1 MKNNIFER
9 KRGRLMEKELIFGHQ
24 NPDTDAIGTAIAY
37 SYLQNKL
44 GYNTE
49 PVALGEANDETA
61 FALKKFGFEAPRV
74 IKTAANEVDKVML
87 VDHNEPQQ
95 SVSDIDQVTVTH
107 VVDHHRIMNF
117 NTSSP
122 LFYLAAPVGCTSTIM
137 WQLYQHYNVEIPQN
151 IAGIMLSAIISD
163 TLLLKSPTTTDED
176 KKAVKALAEIADVD
190 YEKYGLE
197 ELKAGT
203 NIASKSEED
212 LIDLDAKSFDL
223 NGKTVRVA
231 QINVVDLPEAM
242 ERKNAFLKA
251 MNAASASENY
261 DLFMLLITNVLDS
274 DSNALVTGS
283 DDAIAAFE
291 KAFGK
296 VADSE
301 ISLPG
306 VVSRKKQVVPPL
318 TEAFN

>member
-1 MKNNIFER
+1 
-9 KRGRLMEKELIFGHQ
+9 MEKELIFGHQ

-49 PVALGEANDETA
+49 PVALGEANDETT
-61 FALKKFGFEAPRV
+61 FALNKFGFEAPRV
-74 IKTAANEVDKVML
+74 IKTAANEVNKVML

-95 SVSDIDQVTVTH
+95 SVSDIDKVTVTH

-137 WQLYQHYNVEIPQN
+137 WQLYKHYNVEIPQN

-223 NGKTVRVA
+223 NGKSVRVA

-251 MNAASASENY
+251 MNAASASKNY

-274 DSNALVTGS
+274 DSTALVTGS
-283 DDAIAAFE
+283 DEAIAAFE

>member
-1 MKNNIFER
+1 
-9 KRGRLMEKELIFGHQ
+9 MEKELVFGHQ

-44 GYNTE
+44 GFNTE
-49 PVALGEANDETA
+49 AVALGEPNDETA
-61 FALKKFGFEAPRV
+61 YALKKFGFEAPRV

-117 NTSSP
+117 DTSSP
-122 LFYLAAPVGCTSTIM
+122 LFYLAEPVGCTSTIM
-137 WQLYQHYNVEIPQN
+137 WKLYKHFGVEIPQN

-163 TLLLKSPTTTDED
+163 TLLLKSPTTTDDD
-176 KKAVKALAEIADVD
+176 KEAVEALAKIAGVD
-190 YEKYGLE
+190 YQTYGLE

-212 LIDLDAKSFDL
+212 LIDLDAKSFAL
-223 NGKTVRVA
+223 NGKNVRVA

-242 ERKNAFLKA
+242 ERKDAFLKT
-251 MNAASASENY
+251 MQEASAANGY
-261 DLFMLLITNVLDS
+261 DMFMLLITNVLDS
-274 DSNALVTGS
+274 DSKALVVGS
-283 DDAIAAFE
+283 DEAQAAFE

-296 VADSE
+296 VTDSE

>member
-1 MKNNIFER
+1 
-9 KRGRLMEKELIFGHQ
+9 MEKELIFGHQ

-95 SVSDIDQVTVTH
+95 SVSDIDKVTVTH

-117 NTSSP
+117 NTTSP
-122 LFYLAAPVGCTSTIM
+122 LFYLDEPVGCTSTIM
-137 WQLYQHYNVEIPQN
+137 YDLYRYNDVEIPKN

-163 TLLLKSPTTTDED
+163 TLLLKSPTTTDKD
-176 KKAVKALAEIADVD
+176 KKAVEALAEIAGVD
-190 YEKYGLE
+190 YQSYGLE

-203 NIASKSEED
+203 NIADKSEEE
-212 LIDLDAKSFDL
+212 LIDLDAKSFEL
-223 NGKTVRVA
+223 NGQTARVA

-242 ERKNAFLKA
+242 ERKDSFLKA
-251 MNAASASENY
+251 MGDASEAENY

-274 DSNALVTGS
+274 DSKALVVGN
-283 DDAIAAFE
+283 DNAKAAFE

-296 VADSE
+296 VVDSE
-301 ISLPG
+301 IDLPG
-306 VVSRKKQVVPPL
+306 VVSRKKQVVPQL
-318 TEAFN
+318 TEAFE

>member
-1 MKNNIFER
+1 
-9 KRGRLMEKELIFGHQ
+9 MEKELIFGHQ

-95 SVSDIDQVTVTH
+95 SVSDIDKVTVTH

-117 NTSSP
+117 NTTSP
-122 LFYLAAPVGCTSTIM
+122 LFYLDEPVGCTSTIM
-137 WQLYQHYNVEIPQN
+137 YDLYRYNDVEIPKN

-163 TLLLKSPTTTDED
+163 TLLLKSPTTTDKD
-176 KKAVKALAEIADVD
+176 KKAVEALAEIAGVD
-190 YEKYGLE
+190 YQSYGLE

-203 NIASKSEED
+203 NIADKSEEE
-212 LIDLDAKSFDL
+212 LIDLDAKSFEL
-223 NGKTVRVA
+223 NGQTARVA

-242 ERKNAFLKA
+242 ERKDSFLKA
-251 MNAASASENY
+251 MEDVSEAENY

-274 DSNALVTGS
+274 DSKALVGGH
-283 DDAIAAFE
+283 DNAKAAFE

-296 VADSE
+296 VVDSE
-301 ISLPG
+301 FDLPG
-306 VVSRKKQVVPPL
+306 VVSRKKQVVPQL
-318 TEAFN
+318 TEAFE

>member
-1 MKNNIFER
+1 
-9 KRGRLMEKELIFGHQ
+9 MEKELIFGHQ

-74 IKTAANEVDKVML
+74 IKTAADEVDKVML

-95 SVSDIDQVTVTH
+95 SVSDIDKVTVTH

-117 NTSSP
+117 NTTSP
-122 LFYLAAPVGCTSTIM
+122 LFYLDEPVGCTSTIM
-137 WQLYQHYNVEIPQN
+137 YDLYRYNDVEIPKN

-163 TLLLKSPTTTDED
+163 TLLLKSPTTTDKD
-176 KKAVKALAEIADVD
+176 KKAVEALAEIAGVD
-190 YEKYGLE
+190 YQSYGLE

-203 NIASKSEED
+203 NIADKSEEE
-212 LIDLDAKSFDL
+212 LIDLDAKSFEL
-223 NGKTVRVA
+223 NGQTARVA

-242 ERKNAFLKA
+242 ERKDSFLKA
-251 MNAASASENY
+251 MEDVSEAENY

-274 DSNALVTGS
+274 DSKALVVGNDNTK
-283 DDAIAAFE
+283 AAFE

-296 VADSE
+296 VVDSE
-301 ISLPG
+301 IDLPG
-306 VVSRKKQVVPPL
+306 VVSRKKQVVPQL
-318 TEAFN
+318 TEAFE

>member
-1 MKNNIFER
+1 
-9 KRGRLMEKELIFGHQ
+9 MEKELIFGHQ

-95 SVSDIDQVTVTH
+95 SVSDIDKVTVTH

-117 NTSSP
+117 NTTSP
-122 LFYLAAPVGCTSTIM
+122 LFYLDEPVGCTSTIM
-137 WQLYQHYNVEIPQN
+137 YDLYRYNDVEIPKN

-163 TLLLKSPTTTDED
+163 TLLLKSPTTTDKD
-176 KKAVKALAEIADVD
+176 KKAVEALAEIAGVD
-190 YEKYGLE
+190 YQSYGLE

-203 NIASKSEED
+203 NIADKSEEE
-212 LIDLDAKSFDL
+212 LIDLDAKSFEL
-223 NGKTVRVA
+223 NGQTARVA

-242 ERKNAFLKA
+242 ERKDSFLKA
-251 MNAASASENY
+251 MEDASEAENY

-274 DSNALVTGS
+274 DSKALVVGN
-283 DDAIAAFE
+283 DNAKAAFE

-296 VADSE
+296 VVDSE
-301 ISLPG
+301 IDLPG
-306 VVSRKKQVVPPL
+306 VVSRKKQVVPQL
-318 TEAFN
+318 TEAFE

>member
-1 MKNNIFER
+1 
-9 KRGRLMEKELIFGHQ
+9 MEKELIFGHQ

-95 SVSDIDQVTVTH
+95 SVSDIDKVTVTH

-117 NTSSP
+117 NTTSP
-122 LFYLAAPVGCTSTIM
+122 LFYLDEPVGCTSTIM
-137 WQLYQHYNVEIPQN
+137 YDLYRYNDVEIPKN

-163 TLLLKSPTTTDED
+163 TLLLKSPTTTDKD
-176 KKAVKALAEIADVD
+176 KKAVEALAEIAGVD
-190 YEKYGLE
+190 YQSYGLE

-203 NIASKSEED
+203 NIADKPEEE
-212 LIDLDAKSFDL
+212 LIDLDAKSFEL
-223 NGKTVRVA
+223 NGQTARVA

-242 ERKNAFLKA
+242 ERKDSFLKA
-251 MNAASASENY
+251 MEDASEAENY

-274 DSNALVTGS
+274 DSKALVVEN
-283 DDAIAAFE
+283 DNAKAAFE

-296 VADSE
+296 VVDSE
-301 ISLPG
+301 IDLPG
-306 VVSRKKQVVPPL
+306 VVSRKKQVVPQL
-318 TEAFN
+318 TEAFE

>member
-1 MKNNIFER
+1 
-9 KRGRLMEKELIFGHQ
+9 MEKELIFGHQ

-95 SVSDIDQVTVTH
+95 SVSDIDKVTVTH

-117 NTSSP
+117 NTTSP
-122 LFYLAAPVGCTSTIM
+122 LFYLDEPVGCTSTIM
-137 WQLYQHYNVEIPQN
+137 YDLYRYNDVEIPKN

-163 TLLLKSPTTTDED
+163 TLLLKSPTTTDKD
-176 KKAVKALAEIADVD
+176 KKAVEALAEIAGVD
-190 YEKYGLE
+190 YQSYGLE

-203 NIASKSEED
+203 NIADKSEEE
-212 LIDLDAKSFDL
+212 LIDLDAKSFEL
-223 NGKTVRVA
+223 NGQTARVA

-242 ERKNAFLKA
+242 ERKDSFLKA
-251 MNAASASENY
+251 MEDVSEAENY

-274 DSNALVTGS
+274 DSKALVVVGN
-283 DDAIAAFE
+283 DNAKAAFE

-296 VADSE
+296 VVDSE
-301 ISLPG
+301 IDLPG
-306 VVSRKKQVVPPL
+306 VVSRKKQVVPQL
-318 TEAFN
+318 TEAFE

>member
-1 MKNNIFER
+1 
-9 KRGRLMEKELIFGHQ
+9 MEKELIFGHQ

-49 PVALGEANDETA
+49 PVALGEANDETT
-61 FALKKFGFEAPRV
+61 FALNKFGFEAPRV
-74 IKTAANEVDKVML
+74 VKTAANEVNKVML

-95 SVSDIDQVTVTH
+95 SVSDIDKVTVTH

-137 WQLYQHYNVEIPQN
+137 WQLYKHYNVEIPQN

-223 NGKTVRVA
+223 NGKSVRVA

-251 MNAASASENY
+251 MNAASASKNY

-274 DSNALVTGS
+274 DSTALVTGS
-283 DDAIAAFE
+283 DEAIAAFE

>member
-1 MKNNIFER
+1 
-9 KRGRLMEKELIFGHQ
+9 MEKELIFGHQ

-95 SVSDIDQVTVTH
+95 SVSDIDKVIVTH

-117 NTSSP
+117 NTTSP
-122 LFYLAAPVGCTSTIM
+122 LFYLDEPVGCTSTIM
-137 WQLYQHYNVEIPQN
+137 YDLYRYNDVEIPKN

-163 TLLLKSPTTTDED
+163 TLLLKSPTTTDKD
-176 KKAVKALAEIADVD
+176 KKAVEALAEIAGVD
-190 YEKYGLE
+190 YQSYGLE

-203 NIASKSEED
+203 NIADKPEEE
-212 LIDLDAKSFDL
+212 LIDLDAKSFEL
-223 NGKTVRVA
+223 NGQTARVA

-242 ERKNAFLKA
+242 ERKDSFLKA
-251 MNAASASENY
+251 MEDASEAENY

-274 DSNALVTGS
+274 DSKALVVGN
-283 DDAIAAFE
+283 DNAKAAFE

-296 VADSE
+296 VVDSE
-301 ISLPG
+301 IDLPG
-306 VVSRKKQVVPPL
+306 VVSRKKQVVPQL
-318 TEAFN
+318 TEAFE